1 MGLARVAV
9 VDTPLG
15 DKLVLRSMYGHE
27 ELGRPFRYELDL
39 VSKDPDI
46 DFSAVLGQTMS
57 IELERPDGLTRA
69 FAGYVTEFALV
80 GGAGRNVHYRAT
92 LRPWLELLAQTT
104 NCRIFQHM
112 TVPDVIKQVFR
123 DAGFSDFEDRL
134 TESYASLEYL
144 VQYRESDFA
153 FISRIAER
161 AGIYYYVTHAPGSHI
176 VLLCDSLSA
185 HDPVPGY
192 ETIPY
197 FPPELQRR
205 DRDHVDHWQL
215 ARKIKPG
222 AVAATDFDFM
232 RPRAD
237 LRARR
242 VEPDEDIGAPYEE
255 FDYPGPYID
264 TTGGDKEVR
273 VRIEALHAEREVAEA
288 SGDAVGL
295 AVGALFTLENFPR
308 EDQNKQYLVV
318 RAHYQI
324 HVNADES
331 GIGGAGPAFR
341 CEFSAIDAAR
351 RFRAARV
358 TRKPI
363 VEGPQTAIVVGPAGE
378 ELFSD
383 EYGRVKVQFHWDRQ
397 GKADEN
403 SSCWVRVSQAWAGTS
418 FGAIHIPRIGQE
430 VIVDFI
436 DGDPD
441 RPIIT
446 GRVYNF
452 DNQPPYE
459 LPANQTQSG
468 FKSNSTKYATLD
480 NYNELRFEDKLGSEQ
495 VYMQAEKDLE
505 VLVKN
510 EEQRTVRASRMST
523 IGTDDTLD
531 VGQNRTATVGSND
544 QETVTGTQ
552 TVAVGLAQAIFVG
565 AARTVTSGSEMI
577 TTGIRVKNIA
587 TSDTANIGSDS
598 SVTVRGN
605 QSVAVGGNQ
614 TLTTNGHRKQA
625 VDKDETLSVVGGRQQ
640 TVNKSDQLQVGER
653 LVLTAGQEIVLQVGD
668 ATFTMKKNGDVYVKG
683 NNILVDGSGKVS
695 IKGASDVIVKG
706 SKIANN

>member
-1 MGLARVAV
+1 MALARVAV
-9 VDTPLG
+9 VNTPLG

-27 ELGRPFRYELDL
+27 ELGRAFRYELDL
-39 VSKDPDI
+39 VASDPDI
-46 DFSAVLGQTMS
+46 DFSSVLGQTMTV
-57 IELERPDGLTRA
+57 ELQRPDGSIREFT
-69 FAGYVTEFALV
+69 GHVTEFALA
-80 GGAGRNVHYRAT
+80 GGAGRDVLYRAT
-92 LRPWLELLAQTT
+92 LSPWLELLSQTS

-112 TVPDVIKQVFR
+112 TAPDVIKQVFR

-134 TESYASLEYL
+134 TETYPSLEYL

-153 FISRIAER
+153 FVSRLAER
-161 AGIYYYVTHAPGSHI
+161 EGIYYYVKHEAGSHI

-185 HDPVPGY
+185 HDPVAGY

-197 FPPELQRR
+197 FPPEEQRR
-205 DRDHVDHWQL
+205 DRDHVDHWHL
-215 ARKIKPG
+215 ARRIKPG
-222 AVAATDFDFM
+222 AVAATDFDFT
-232 RPRAD
+232 RPRTD
-237 LRARR
+237 LLARR
-242 VEPDEDIGAPYEE
+242 VEPDEDVGAHYEE
-255 FDYPGPYID
+255 FDYPGPYFD
-264 TTGGDKEVR
+264 TAGADKEVR
-273 VRIEALHAEREVAEA
+273 VRIEALHAEREVAEG
-288 SGDAVGL
+288 SGDAAGI
-295 AVGALFTLENFPR
+295 AVGSLFTLENFPR
-308 EDQNKQYLVV
+308 RDQNKEYLVV

-331 GIGGAGPAFR
+331 GIGTAGPAFR
-341 CEFSAIDAAR
+341 CEFSAIDATR
-351 RFRAARV
+351 RFRSARI

-378 ELFSD
+378 EIFSD
-383 EYGRVKVQFHWDRQ
+383 EYGRVKVQFHWDRL
-397 GKADEN
+397 GKVDEN

-459 LPANQTQSG
+459 LPTNQTQSG
-468 FKSNSTKYATLD
+468 FKSNSTKGGTLN
-480 NYNELRFEDKLGSEQ
+480 NYNELRFEDKLGSEH

-510 EEQRTVRASRMST
+510 EEKRTVGASRTTT
-523 IGTDDTLD
+523 IGTDDTSSI
-531 VGQNRTATVGSND
+531 GENRTATVGAND

-565 AARTVTSGSEMI
+565 AARSVASGSEMI

-587 TSDTANIGSDS
+587 KSDTTTIGGDH

-605 QSVAVGGNQ
+605 ESVAVGGNQ
-614 TLTTNGHRKQA
+614 TLTTNGHRKQS
-625 VDKDETLSVVGGRQQ
+625 VDKDETLSVVGSRQQ
-640 TVNKSDQLQVGER
+640 TVNQSDNLTVGER
-653 LVLTAGQEIVLQVGD
+653 LILAAGQELVLQVGD
-668 ATFTMKKNGDVYVKG
+668 ATFTMRKNGDIIVKG
-683 NNILVDGSGKVS
+683 NNISIDGSGKVHV
-695 IKGASDVIVKG
+695 KGTSDVVVKG